1 MWDTEKKKDF
11 LLNYIIENNL
21 QKKVKIVPYQT
32 NPYNLI
38 KSSDIFILT
47 SLYEGL
53 PNVLLEAQVL
63 KKCIISTNCP
73 TGPKEILLNGK
84 AGYLFKIKDYQY
96 LSKLILKILK
106 NKKIMNKKIE
116 IGYKNLNRFNYEN
129 NLNKYFKTVLKY
141 L

>member
-1 MWDTEKKKDF
+1 M
-11 LLNYIIENNL
+11 

-32 NPYNLI
+32 NPFNLI

-63 KKCIISTNCP
+63 KKFIISSNCP
-73 TGPKEILLNGK
+73 TGPREILLNGK
-84 AGYLFKIKDYQY
+84 AGFLFKVKDYKN
-96 LSKLILKILK
+96 LSKLILKILG
-106 NKKIMNKKIE
+106 NKKIMKKKID
-116 IGYKNLNRFNYEN
+116 IGYKNLDRFNYEL
-129 NLNKYFKTVLKY
+129 NLKKYHKTVMQY

>member
-1 MWDTEKKKDF
+1 MEKKDF
-11 LLNYIIENNL
+11 LLNYIKENNL

-63 KKCIISTNCP
+63 KKCIISSNCP

-84 AGYLFKIKDYQY
+84 AGYLFKIKDYQH
-96 LSKLILKILK
+96 LSKLILKILG

-129 NLNKYFKTVLKY
+129 NLNKYYKTILKY